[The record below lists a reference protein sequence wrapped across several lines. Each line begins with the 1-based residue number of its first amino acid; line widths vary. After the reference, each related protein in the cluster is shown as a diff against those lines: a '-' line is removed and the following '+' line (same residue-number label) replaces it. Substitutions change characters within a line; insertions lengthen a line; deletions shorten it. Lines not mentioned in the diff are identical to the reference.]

1 MRYTGRAP
9 GCDAPSHT
17 DADRLDD
24 RRRDGRHVRRA
35 RRGGGGRWWRGR
47 SRLLLAANVGCSD
60 MMSSDRDRLQREHY
74 GLPPADADARRA
86 AVLALLGSLAVGS
99 TSAVLLWGWVGGA

>member
-1 MRYTGRAP
+1 
-9 GCDAPSHT
+9 
-17 DADRLDD
+17 
-24 RRRDGRHVRRA
+24 
-35 RRGGGGRWWRGR
+35 
-47 SRLLLAANVGCSD
+47 